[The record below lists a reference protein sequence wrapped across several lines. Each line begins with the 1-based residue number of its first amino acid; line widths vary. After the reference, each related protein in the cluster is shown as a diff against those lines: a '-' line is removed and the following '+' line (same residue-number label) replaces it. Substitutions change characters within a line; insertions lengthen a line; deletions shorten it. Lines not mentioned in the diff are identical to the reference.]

1 MAGDGLTSAPVKGRL
16 PERVPARFA
25 GPLWRA
31 VLRFWLG
38 ALILSV
44 VVFVEATLGNGGGLG
59 NGSESHAWLVPVAT
73 VLGGAAAL
81 LIAWRSGLVTP
92 DRRVVYSVWMA
103 PAAVGGILLAQLGFS
118 GEALTNYALG
128 VGVVMFPCY
137 LVTVAVLARH
147 QPASD

>member
-16 PERVPARFA
+16 PEPVPARFA

-44 VVFVEATLGNGGGLG
+44 VVFVEATLGDGGGLG

-81 LIAWRSGLVTP
+81 MIAWRSELVAP

-103 PAAVGGILLAQLGFS
+103 PAAVAGMFLAQFGFS
-118 GEALTNYALG
+118 GEPLTNYALG
-128 VGVVMFPCY
+128 VGAVMFPCY

-147 QPASD
+147 HPASD

>member
-1 MAGDGLTSAPVKGRL
+1 MTGDGVTSAPVKGRL

-38 ALILSV
+38 ALVLSV
-44 VVFVEATLGNGGGLG
+44 VVWAEATLGNGGGLG

-73 VLGGAAAL
+73 VAGGIVAL
-81 LIAWRSGLVTP
+81 LIAWRSGLVAP

-103 PAAVGGILLAQLGFS
+103 PAGVAGIFLAQLGFA
-118 GEALTNYALG
+118 GEPLTDYALA
-128 VGVVMFPCY
+128 VGAVMFPCY
-137 LVTVAVLARH
+137 LITVAVLARH